1 MILKHLLEYLPW
13 CGTQYFARF
22 SLILEYLI
30 IEYFF
35 FTLIHIGLP
44 GTVIHWSQLS
54 LWGPQSVCSL
64 CIQSCIHL
72 FSKCVSASYMTAWEL
87 IISHSYSGRKDA
99 ITTQCDEV
107 WWGGRGRCPGPRLEW
122 GSCSGKHLCRGM
134 RASLACSGRQEAGAV
149 GKVRGEQAR
158 GCCTPRLPLAQG
170 LTSCK
175 TLASKFSAFFKSLG
189 ELGQDL
195 LVPFARWGNT
205 ANGLLEDVQLI
216 RGGAGSLCSIPHI
229 RAHFLVPPAP
239 ALLVQ
244 EDLLCLLKETSHS
257 WKAPWIFYFDSTS
270 LIFPGLT
277 VKQISEIWHPAPAVP
292 FFGYGRCGSQGWTEP
307 KATPSFGALM
317 SLRSS
322 LPTARGRNSTQR
334 TEGQQGGLPGGGGY
348 EQAWTDE

>member
-1 MILKHLLEYLPW
+1 MELSTLQGFRSFSNTLLLNI
-13 CGTQYFARF
+13 
-22 SLILEYLI
+22 SSS
-30 IEYFF
+30 
-35 FTLIHIGLP
+35 
-44 GTVIHWSQLS
+44 HWSTLASLEPSSIDPSCPSGAHSQSAPFASSHAFIYSANVWVLLIWQLES
-54 LWGPQSVCSL
+54 LL
-64 CIQSCIHL
+64 
-72 FSKCVSASYMTAWEL
+72 
-87 IISHSYSGRKDA
+87 SHSPTEGRKDA

-107 WWGGRGRCPGPRLEW
+107 WWGGQGRCPEPRLEW
-122 GSCSGKHLCRGM
+122 GSCSGKLLWRGM
-134 RASLACSGRQEAGAV
+134 RASLACSRRQEAGAV

-175 TLASKFSAFFKSLG
+175 TLTSKFSAFFKSLG

-216 RGGAGSLCSIPHI
+216 RRGAGSLCSIPHI

-244 EDLLCLLKETSHS
+244 EDLLCLLKQTSHS

-277 VKQISEIWHPAPAVP
+277 VKQISEVWHPVPAVP